1 MNPQAAKA
9 GLALGLFITVA
20 ALMMLPLEPPGSA
33 EFIVTVLALGIG
45 IVTTGVVAFVIRRLS
60 R

>member
-9 GLALGLFITVA
+9 GLSLGLFIAIA
-20 ALMMLPLEPPGSA
+20 ALMVLPLESPGSA
-33 EFIVTVLALGIG
+33 EFIVTLLALGIG
-45 IVTTGVVAFVIRRLS
+45 IVTTGVIAFVIRRLS

>member
-9 GLALGLFITVA
+9 GLSLGLFIAVA

-33 EFIVTVLALGIG
+33 EFIVTLLALGIG
-45 IVTTGVVAFVIRRLS
+45 VVTTGVIAFVIRKFS

>member
-9 GLALGLFITVA
+9 GLSLGLFIAIA
-20 ALMMLPLEPPGSA
+20 ALMVLPLESPGSA
-33 EFIVTVLALGIG
+33 EFIVTLLALGIG
-45 IVTTGVVAFVIRRLS
+45 VVTTGVIAFVIRKFS

>member
-9 GLALGLFITVA
+9 GLSLGLFIAIA
-20 ALMMLPLEPPGSA
+20 ALMVLPLESPGSA
-33 EFIVTVLALGIG
+33 EFIVTSLALGIG
-45 IVTTGVVAFVIRRLS
+45 IVTTGVIAFVIRRLS

>member
-9 GLALGLFITVA
+9 GLSLGLFIAIA
-20 ALMMLPLEPPGSA
+20 ALMVLPLESSGSA
-33 EFIVTVLALGIG
+33 EFIVTLLALGIG
-45 IVTTGVVAFVIRRLS
+45 VVTTGVIAFVIRKFS